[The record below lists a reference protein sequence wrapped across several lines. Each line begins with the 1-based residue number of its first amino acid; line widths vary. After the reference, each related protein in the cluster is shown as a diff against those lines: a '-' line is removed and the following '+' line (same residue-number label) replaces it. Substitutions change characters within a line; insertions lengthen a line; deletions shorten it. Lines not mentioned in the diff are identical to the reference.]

1 MLCNAQPRNHL
12 PVLLPHDYQYII
24 IVIAANISGGYMLS
38 RSSYNIA
45 KYAAEFFHNLF
56 LISTFLF
63 FSFVSKEELKH
74 AYHVNMLFTGLQMGI
89 FSFISIVSVKLL

>member
-45 KYAAEFFHNLF
+45 N
-56 LISTFLF
+56 
-63 FSFVSKEELKH
+63 FVSKEELKH